1 MKLISDRTLI
11 SPLSKKDI
19 PEILE
24 MYMEIDAFKHVKP
37 FQNKSSE
44 FYIDFLNK
52 KINSSNN
59 EIEFWTVR
67 KKEDNT
73 FIGTTNLNKLTSTS
87 MIQIGCH
94 IKKNHWSKGYA
105 SETLSEI
112 LTYGIETKK
121 LKEIFGIFELD
132 NIASKKLLEKLNF
145 KFSEKKV
152 FLGTEVNI
160 YKYVFNS

>member
-1 MKLISDRTLI
+1 MNLISDRILI

-24 MYMEIDAFKHVKP
+24 MYLEKDAFTYVKP
-37 FQNKSSE
+37 FQNKPAE
-44 FYIDFLNK
+44 FYIAFLNK
-52 KINSSNN
+52 KIKSDDT

-73 FIGTTNLNKLTSTS
+73 FVGTANLNQLGTTA

-94 IKKNHWSKGYA
+94 IKTEHWAKGYA
-105 SETLSEI
+105 SEILKEV
-112 LTYGIETKK
+112 LTYGVETKQ
-121 LKEIFGIFELD
+121 LKEIFGVFELN

-145 KFSEKKV
+145 KFSERNV

-160 YKYVFNS
+160 YKYHV